1 MDCTDGC
8 ATMAE
13 LFKKKNPE
21 AGSNFPPY
29 INEKALKMH

>member
-13 LFKKKNPE
+13 LFKKNPE